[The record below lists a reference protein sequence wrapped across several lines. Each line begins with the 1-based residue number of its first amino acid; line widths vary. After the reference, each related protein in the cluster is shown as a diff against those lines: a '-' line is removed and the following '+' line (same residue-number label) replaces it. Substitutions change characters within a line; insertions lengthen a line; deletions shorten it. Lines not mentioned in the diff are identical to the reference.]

1 MAEVVRIEDLIV
13 DELSLVDAP
22 ANLRDG
28 WAALKSRGRSHEL
41 AVVAKSEPHRIASA
55 VAYEA
60 LPAVDG
66 HGEGIDAVTLS
77 VAFLRYAAT
86 KNKTLRLQHQPG
98 TAAGEVI
105 ALASWPAA
113 RKAELCTPS
122 ACDSPEL
129 TPFTVFSVTRFT
141 PKAFAAVSN
150 GAALGLSLG
159 GSGKRRPG
167 GDTRPAEPPDS
178 GWLWTSD
185 ARIKAVAKAADL
197 RRLGDHDIWELPTA
211 LDSASLDAIWEATMG
226 LAFLDVGTAAK
237 SSDCRCGGA
246 CRAA

>member
-1 MAEVVRIEDLIV
+1 VTEVVAIEDLVV
-13 DELSLVDAP
+13 DELSLVDLP
-22 ANLRDG
+22 ANLRNG

-66 HGEGIDAVTLS
+66 HGEGIDPVTLS

-86 KNKTLRLQHQPG
+86 KGKTLRLQHRPG

-122 ACDSPEL
+122 ACASPRL
-129 TPFTVFSVTRFT
+129 TPFSVYSVTRFS
-141 PKAFAAVSN
+141 PAAYKAVVE
-150 GAALGLSLG
+150 GRTLGISLG

-167 GDTRPAEPPDS
+167 SDTRPAEVPDS
-178 GWLWTSD
+178 GWIWSSD

-197 RRLGDHDIWELPTA
+197 PRLGDHDIWEIPTS
-211 LDSASLDAIWEATMG
+211 LDAASLDALWEATMG
-226 LAFLDVGTAAK
+226 LAFLEVGAAAK
-237 SSDCRCGGA
+237 AGCACGCR
-246 CRAA
+246 